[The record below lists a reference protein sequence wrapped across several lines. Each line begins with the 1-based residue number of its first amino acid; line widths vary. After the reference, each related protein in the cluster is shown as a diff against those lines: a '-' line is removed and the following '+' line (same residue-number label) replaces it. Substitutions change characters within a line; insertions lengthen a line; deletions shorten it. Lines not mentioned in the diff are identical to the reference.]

1 MELISSG
8 SVMPWYRQ
16 VLVCFFFFTLMI
28 HKLMVDVAMQNDG
41 LLGSSEHFLLRSCTE

>member
-16 VLVCFFFFTLMI
+16 VLFFFFTLMI

-41 LLGSSEHFLLRSCTE
+41 LLGSSEHFLLISCTE

>member
-16 VLVCFFFFTLMI
+16 VLLFFFFTLMI

-41 LLGSSEHFLLRSCTE
+41 LLGSSEHLLLISCTE